1 MSKQPIFYL
10 EWRGGSISLYHFFI
24 FNLGSLYY
32 IENGKYDV
40 RDNNFEKLVDDRIVD
55 VPSSPL
61 SYPIKISMNEYPGV
75 VSKLFRSVFD
85 IISDKFTYVNALP
98 QGGQYEV
105 LSIYGEVCSSTG
117 CSDNA
122 VNVFPYL
129 RNLFLAKLIP
139 ANPRN
144 KRIFIGRKQ
153 SIRNNACCRS
163 EYVRTIMNEEEF
175 VANLAKF
182 NIECVYLENN
192 TVKQNMELFNSAE
205 LIISTNGS
213 ALTFLLWA
221 NPSARVIEIRN
232 KGCLLQNS
240 SHYELMSNVLGLQ
253 YNNYSNVVEDEKGNM
268 TIDNDSD
275 IYNYIQNV
283 IGTIGN

>member
-1 MSKQPIFYL
+1 
-10 EWRGGSISLYHFFI
+10 
-24 FNLGSLYY
+24 
-32 IENGKYDV
+32 
-40 RDNNFEKLVDDRIVD
+40 
-55 VPSSPL
+55 
-61 SYPIKISMNEYPGV
+61 
-75 VSKLFRSVFD
+75 
-85 IISDKFTYVNALP
+85 
-98 QGGQYEV
+98 
-105 LSIYGEVCSSTG
+105 
-117 CSDNA
+117 
-122 VNVFPYL
+122 
-129 RNLFLAKLIP
+129 
-139 ANPRN
+139 
-144 KRIFIGRKQ
+144 
-153 SIRNNACCRS
+153 
-163 EYVRTIMNEEEF
+163 
-175 VANLAKF
+175 
-182 NIECVYLENN
+182 
-192 TVKQNMELFNSAE
+192 MELFNSAE